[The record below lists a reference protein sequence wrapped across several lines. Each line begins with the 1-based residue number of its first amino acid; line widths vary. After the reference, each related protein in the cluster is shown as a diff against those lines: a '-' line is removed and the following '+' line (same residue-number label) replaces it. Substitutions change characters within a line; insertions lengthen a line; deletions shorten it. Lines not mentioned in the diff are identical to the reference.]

1 MQLGILGLTGAGRAT
16 LFSAL
21 SASPYEPEKRS
32 EAKMGMVNV
41 PDERVDFL
49 SDLYKPKKTTYA
61 RVQYVLPALAV
72 NLEPARQ
79 TEALLTALR
88 PCDALVHVVRNFT
101 GAGGEE
107 ARPAADLASMDS
119 ELVFADV
126 FAVERK
132 LERAALDAKRGKKP
146 DEEEV
151 ALLNRVRDV
160 LGEDRPL
167 RREPEL
173 AAEKKLRGYAFISS
187 KPQMVIA
194 NNDEE
199 NAELPDLAGACEA
212 DPCLAV
218 RGKLEAEL
226 AQMSPEE
233 AADFLAEYGVTDT
246 ARDRVIRKSY
256 ELLGLISF
264 FTVGEDEVRAWT
276 IRRGD
281 SALDAA
287 EAIHSDLARGFI
299 RAEVLAY
306 DDLVAAGSFN
316 EAKKRGQVR
325 LEGKTYTVQ
334 DGDIVHIRFN
344 V

>member
-1 MQLGILGLTGAGRAT
+1 MQLGILGLAGAGRAT

-21 SASPYEPEKRS
+21 AASPYEPEKRS

-49 SDLYKPKKTTYA
+49 SGLYKPKKTTYA
-61 RVQYVLPALAV
+61 RVQYLLPGVPV
-72 NLEPARQ
+72 NLEPAKQ
-79 TEALLTALR
+79 TEAVLNAIK
-88 PCDALVHVVRNFT
+88 PCDALIHVLRNFPDP
-101 GAGGEE
+101 GGE
-107 ARPAADLASMDS
+107 APAPATDFSRMESELIFADL
-119 ELVFADV
+119 

-146 DEEEV
+146 DEEEM
-151 ALLNRVRDV
+151 ALLERCKALLSADT
-160 LGEDRPL
+160 PL
-167 RREPEL
+167 RRDPEL
-173 AAEKKLRGYAFISS
+173 AAAKKLRGYTFVSA
-187 KPQMVIA
+187 KPEMVVA
-194 NNDEE
+194 NNDEGDPD
-199 NAELPDLAGACEA
+199 LPDLSALPEQ
-212 DPCLAV
+212 DPRLAV
-218 RGKLEAEL
+218 RGKLEAEI
-226 AQMSPEE
+226 AQMSLEE
-233 AADFLAEYGVTDT
+233 AADFLAEYQVTDT
-246 ARDRVIRKSY
+246 ARDRVLRKSY

-281 SALDAA
+281 SALAAA
-287 EAIHSDLARGFI
+287 EAIHTDLARGFI

-325 LEGKTYTVQ
+325 LEGKTYEVK